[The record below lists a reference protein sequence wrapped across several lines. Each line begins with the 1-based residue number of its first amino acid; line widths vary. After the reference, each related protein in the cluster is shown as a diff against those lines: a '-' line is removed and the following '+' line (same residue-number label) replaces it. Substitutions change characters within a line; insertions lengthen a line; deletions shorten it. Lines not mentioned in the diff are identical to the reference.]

1 MLETKIVLHLSHT
14 QTYHLT
20 TLESG
25 MTDNVIGSFL
35 LPVNEMILANVDV
48 YFNFP
53 EFPLIDRVKIM

>member
-35 LPVNEMILANVDV
+35 LPVKVMILANVDV

-53 EFPLIDRVKIM
+53 EFP